1 MLDKTMQDTRRKTN
15 PLFNDRKLKLG
26 TFCTNL
32 DYGCAMSSIDG
43 TLRINWPN
51 TLTLAKL
58 ADEMQLEAIVP
69 VGRWRGFGGKLNFNG
84 AGFETYSWAAG
95 IGAATSYSTVFATS
109 HLTTVHPIM
118 AAKQGTTID
127 HITGGRFALN
137 VVTGW
142 NRPEIEMFGLDM
154 PEHDVRYDIA
164 AEWLEIIK
172 RLWTEDDEFDYEG
185 KHYRIKKGFLQPKPV
200 QTPFPAIMNAGG
212 SPKGRAF
219 AAKYADMAFVNMDSH
234 DLDACAA
241 RVSSYRELARK
252 EYGRDIQVWTNCYVV
267 QGETEKEARDF
278 VHEYIDEKGDWEG
291 AENLVNT
298 MGLNALTFPPEVM
311 QEMKRHFIGGWAGY
325 PIIGTKEQIVD
336 TMLML
341 SNKVGLDGILLS
353 WARYE
358 PGMREFKEKTLP
370 LVVQAGLR

>member
-1 MLDKTMQDTRRKTN
+1 MLDKTMEDTRRKTN

-127 HITGGRFALN
+127 HITGGRSRS
-137 VVTGW
+137 T
-142 NRPEIEMFGLDM
+142 
-154 PEHDVRYDIA
+154 
-164 AEWLEIIK
+164 
-172 RLWTEDDEFDYEG
+172 
-185 KHYRIKKGFLQPKPV
+185 
-200 QTPFPAIMNAGG
+200 
-212 SPKGRAF
+212 S
-219 AAKYADMAFVNMDSH
+219 
-234 DLDACAA
+234 
-241 RVSSYRELARK
+241 
-252 EYGRDIQVWTNCYVV
+252 
-267 QGETEKEARDF
+267 
-278 VHEYIDEKGDWEG
+278 
-291 AENLVNT
+291 
-298 MGLNALTFPPEVM
+298 
-311 QEMKRHFIGGWAGY
+311 
-325 PIIGTKEQIVD
+325 
-336 TMLML
+336 
-341 SNKVGLDGILLS
+341 
-353 WARYE
+353 
-358 PGMREFKEKTLP
+358 
-370 LVVQAGLR
+370 